1 MTAVPRC
8 ATELFLAKNVE
19 LDTSSMVKLAMRSS
33 VNRSSRGRG
42 GFKARGHA
50 KGRRQP
56 DDTTKLPARLSDQLE
71 SRTVDGSGDKE
82 LEQRFALRFN
92 KKAFS
97 RKADRKQQR
106 QEKKQ
111 RISAHYGRK
120 TQPPTEVEP
129 GTKKRKQGPIQHDDI
144 PKKPKLQIVS
154 EPPKAAR
161 KPPTQ
166 VKTNDPS
173 TEKRQLE
180 RLAKNNPNFYRLL
193 SEQRLVVG
201 DVTKSAFS
209 ADEEQIAKYAKK
221 LGIKDQKKMP
231 SAFSEDGL
239 DFLFK
244 GLMGGGESDDEDF
257 ATDWAENRRNDS
269 SEQGLDEEEDDSDF
283 DRDSELGI
291 NGIEGS
297 VSPNEGDSDE
307 SDDEGFD
314 EGFDGQE
321 SDESEIPEVD
331 ASLQDAESENESDHE
346 DEDEDGLQ
354 LAGESDDNDQSENFE
369 QSVEQTDANVATTA
383 KYVPP
388 HLRKQSEN
396 QSEQYK
402 RLKRQIQGLLNRLSD
417 ANMESIFV
425 SIEEC
430 YRNNSRHDVT
440 EILTDS
446 IVAFVGDHANLL
458 DSFVLTYAAF
468 IATLFNVIGVEFGAH
483 IVQTIVE
490 LFEQSRA
497 EYLAGYKKDPD
508 GVEAKSKRC
517 TNLVILLAYL
527 YNFEVVACVLIYDIV
542 RMTIS
547 ELSELDVEILLKM
560 LRICG
565 FQLRADDPLALK
577 DIVLTI
583 QEEVKKREVGSTST
597 RFKFMVETI
606 MDLKNNKRKLQ
617 KKGISSGGESTQQE
631 RLKKFVTNLASKRY
645 VHNTEPLRVGLADIR
660 SVKTKGKWWLVGSA
674 WAGHDGSVDAEGGL
688 RDSDV
693 QRTTAADTKDDL
705 LRLAKAQKMNTDV
718 RRSVFIVLMSSE
730 DCVDA
735 FERLLKL
742 NLKDKQEREIV
753 RVLVHCCCQER
764 VYNPYYALVAQK
776 VCQHAHGFKVTFQY
790 ALWDAFK
797 AMAAGAGEE
806 GEGMDVRTVSNM
818 AKLYAHLIGTNG
830 LTLTALKA
838 LTYTSLAPLQIL
850 FLKLFLSTLF
860 TTLAQSE
867 LGLRQVLN
875 RALTNE
881 NVREGLGFFI
891 KGWARE
897 GYEVGGK
904 NVDEQAVRRGGKIAK
919 EVLSGA
925 S

>member
-1 MTAVPRC
+1 
-8 ATELFLAKNVE
+8 
-19 LDTSSMVKLAMRSS
+19 MRSS

-42 GFKARGHA
+42 GFKTGGHA
-50 KGRRQP
+50 KWRRQP

-71 SRTVDGSGDKE
+71 RRPVDGGEDRE

-120 TQPPTEVEP
+120 TRPPTEVES
-129 GTKKRKQGPIQHDDI
+129 GKKRKQGPIQHDDI
-144 PKKPKLQIVS
+144 SKKPKLQIAS
-154 EPPKAAR
+154 EPPKATR

-166 VKTNDPS
+166 LKTNDPS

-193 SEQRLVVG
+193 SEQQLVVG
-201 DVTKSAFS
+201 DVTNSALN
-209 ADEEQIAKYAKK
+209 ADEAQIAMYAKK
-221 LGIKDQKKMP
+221 LRIKDQKKVP

-244 GLMGGGESDDEDF
+244 GLMGGGESDEEDF
-257 ATDWAENRRNDS
+257 ATDWAENRKNDS
-269 SEQGLDEEEDDSDF
+269 NKQGFDEEEDDSEF
-283 DRDSELGI
+283 DKDSELDI
-291 NGIEGS
+291 NGFEGS
-297 VSPNEGDSDE
+297 ASPDEGDTDE
-307 SDDEGFD
+307 SNDDEI
-314 EGFDGQE
+314 DGQE
-321 SDESEIPEVD
+321 PDESEVSEVD
-331 ASLQDAESENESDHE
+331 VLLQDDAESENESDPQ
-346 DEDEDGLQ
+346 DEDEDGLT
-354 LAGESDDNDQSENFE
+354 LAGESDDDYQSENFG
-369 QSVEQTDANVATTA
+369 QSVEQNDVNAATTA

-388 HLRKQSEN
+388 HLRKQPEN
-396 QSEQYK
+396 KSEQYK

-468 IATLFNVIGVEFGAH
+468 IAALFNVIGVEFGAH
-483 IVQTIVE
+483 IVQTMVE

-577 DIVLTI
+577 DIVLMI
-583 QEEVKKREVGSTST
+583 QEEVKKREEGSTST

-617 KKGISSGGESTQQE
+617 KKGISSGGDSTQQE

-645 VHNTEPLRVGLADIR
+645 VYNTEPLRVGLVDIR

-674 WAGHDGSVDAEGGL
+674 WAGHDGAGDAVGGL
-688 RDSDV
+688 HDSDV
-693 QRTTAADTKDDL
+693 QRTAAADTKDDL

-776 VCQHAHGFKVTFQY
+776 VCQHAHGFKITFQY

-797 AMAAGAGEE
+797 AMVAGAGEE

-818 AKLYAHLIGTNG
+818 AKLYAHLVATNG

-860 TTLAQSE
+860 TTLVQNE
-867 LGLRQVLN
+867 LNLRQVLN

-881 NVREGLGFFI
+881 NVREGLVFFI
-891 KGWARE
+891 KAWANE

-904 NVDEQAVRRGGKIAK
+904 HVDEQAVRRGGKIAK